1 METISDK
8 IETGQP
14 FGLYDILDE
23 LQTSVTALEDA
34 DTAREVLDGVCGAT
48 IVVGATHTDTIA
60 ATIQLTDY
68 EGDDMAVAGCVKAF
82 LASDAGGLNVNV
94 TALTTEMSI
103 GSDGS
108 IAVLLA
114 SKNYLLI
121 SEADGDIDIT
131 MGYTTGAKDFYL
143 VVVLP
148 NGKRV
153 VSTKF
158 AFTAE

>member
-23 LQTSVTALEDA
+23 LQTSVTALEDK

-48 IVVGATHTDTIA
+48 IVVAEKDTDEWY

-68 EGDDMAVAGCVKAF
+68 AGDDMAVAGSVIVYLSSVAT
-82 LASDAGGLNVNV
+82 GLDFN
-94 TALTTEMSI
+94 TATVTTETAI
-103 GSDGS
+103 TDDGS
-108 IAVLLA
+108 LAILLA
-114 SKNYLLI
+114 KIAYLVT
-121 SEADGDIDIT
+121 SEADGDIKLTLTD
-131 MGYTTGAKDFYL
+131 TGADIYYL

-148 NGKRV
+148 NGTLV
-153 VSTKF
+153 VSEAITF
-158 AFTAE
+158 A